1 MIGWTVIHRGP
12 IVFLLTR
19 PQTLHP
25 SSGLRSTYCVPGT
38 GWNYPTMHPLPG
50 LSCYLLR
57 GRQLELPLIC
67 THLPGFISTYCV
79 PSTSRN
85 YPCLCI
91 NLQELRSTY
100 CVPSTGWNYPRL
112 CTHLQDSELP
122 TVCPAVTGITPNS
135 APPTSGL
142 RSYPL
147 CARHW
152 LELSLASVAAG
163 TQAVSCVSLA
173 PADPSQGP
181 CTL

>member
-100 CVPSTGWNYPRL
+100 CVPSTGWNYPQL

-135 APPTSGL
+135 APQPRLRTQKLPTVCLALAGIIPGKRRCWDS
-142 RSYPL
+142 S
-147 CARHW
+147 C
-152 LELSLASVAAG
+152 ELYFPG
-163 TQAVSCVSLA
+163 TC
-173 PADPSQGP
+173 
-181 CTL
+181 